1 MLTSPLRRL
10 SSLIFLAFAY
20 FALAACGGSS
30 GSNGGGN
37 PPDRPDPPDTNPT
50 SFTFAAAEG
59 VEPGAKAV
67 SETITIEGI
76 DANVSL
82 AVTVDG
88 GQYRL
93 NEGQF
98 QSGASNAG
106 LGDELTLQGTA
117 PETPEETQTVT
128 VTVGEHTA
136 TFDVVAAGDTGAPE
150 AAFVFPPP
158 ITATEGDTV
167 IVRGTAEDE
176 WSEVDRVT
184 LTVNHEGGTND
195 YEVDT
200 EDDFATWQK
209 QVTLGPG
216 ENTITLQAE
225 DALGNKVSEEER
237 QSVTVVQQAFAEAFP
252 DDEVAIEKP
261 QSLIFDEERDRILV
275 TDFSANRIVSVDL
288 ATGSRSVFLQLDD
301 EEREVG
307 VGRPSGL
314 VLDAPRNRLLVNGD
328 TVEGGSVLGVDLDT
342 KEVTLINSR
351 ETPNEDQPAF
361 STPRG
366 MAVDPS
372 DPEQVF
378 VLASG
383 TNNLA
388 RLNLATGLRTLV
400 SSNDIPESGPGF
412 DYPSQLAVGSG
423 GARALVGQ
431 ASPDGIMSVDLD
443 TGDREVFLTEGE
455 PEGTPELMV
464 RAIVN
469 SDLEELVLVQNIIN
483 QELWAVDKDSRSIT
497 LISGGEHPHG
507 HNPLGWFIDME
518 LAPNEEFVA
527 GITSRSNRIDALYA
541 IDPVTGERLVI
552 SKPTGDIE

>member
-10 SSLIFLAFAY
+10 SSLIFLAIIY

-30 GSNGGGN
+30 GGGN
-37 PPDRPDPPDTNPT
+37 PPGKPAPPPPDTSPT
-50 SFTFAAAEG
+50 PFTFAAVEG

-158 ITATEGDTV
+158 MTATEGDTV

-225 DALGNKVSEEER
+225 DALGNKVTEEER
-237 QSVTVVQQAFAEAFP
+237 QSVTVVQQALSEAFP
-252 DDEVAIEKP
+252 DDEVAIEEP
-261 QSLIFDEERDRILV
+261 QSLIFYEERNRILA
-275 TDFSANRIVSVDL
+275 TDFSTNRIVSVDL

-301 EEREVG
+301 EAREVG

-314 VLDAPRNRLLVNGD
+314 VLDAPRNRLLVSGA
-328 TVEGGSVLGVDLDT
+328 TVEGGSVLGVDLNT

-351 ETPNEDQPAF
+351 ETPSEDQPEF
-361 STPRG
+361 VTPRG
-366 MAVDPS
+366 MAIH
-372 DPEQVF
+372 PENPDRVF

-383 TNNLA
+383 AYQNLA
-388 RLNLATGLRTLV
+388 VLDLSTGARTLV
-400 SSNDIPESGPGF
+400 SSSEIPESGPRF
-412 DYPSQLAVGSG
+412 DAPTQVLINESNGRG
-423 GARALVGQ
+423 LVAQ
-431 ASPDGIMSVDLD
+431 ASSDGILSVDLS
-443 TGDREVFLTEGE
+443 TGFREIFLAEE
-455 PEGTPELMV
+455 QPEGTPQVLTRTLV
-464 RAIVN
+464 
-469 SDLEELVLVQNIIN
+469 SDDLKNRVLVQNILS
-483 QELWAVDKDSRSIT
+483 QEIWSVDMDSRAIT
-497 LISGGEHPHG
+497 VVSGEGKPHTY
-507 HNPLGWFIDME
+507 NPLGWFADMK
-518 LAPNEEFVA
+518 LSPNKQFIIGVNE
-527 GITSRSNRIDALYA
+527 RSGNANVLYA
-541 IDPVTGERLVI
+541 IDLVSGERLVI
-552 SKPTGDIE
+552 SKPAGDVE